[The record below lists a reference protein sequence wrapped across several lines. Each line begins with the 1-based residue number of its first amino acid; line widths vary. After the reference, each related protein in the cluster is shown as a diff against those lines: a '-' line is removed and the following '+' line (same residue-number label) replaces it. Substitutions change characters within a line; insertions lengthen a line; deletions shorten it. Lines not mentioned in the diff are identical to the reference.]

1 MNSRFI
7 KKIPPGAEVAN
18 LLVGEVEEL
27 NRRVAAFVRLGVRP
41 SFESRHEK
49 INKVVTEQV
58 RHEPSCTR
66 AAGNF
71 GFTK

>member
-27 NRRVAAFVRLGVRP
+27 NRRVAAFVRLEVRP
-41 SFESRHEK
+41 SFL
-49 INKVVTEQV
+49 
-58 RHEPSCTR
+58 
-66 AAGNF
+66 
-71 GFTK
+71 